1 MQFFNPLMLL
11 GLVAAAIPILLHLL
25 NLRKLRTIEFSTLR
39 FLQQIERTQVRRL
52 KLQQWLL
59 LVLRTLLVVL
69 AVLAFA
75 RPVVRTSLPVLGGQV
90 RSSVVIVLD
99 NSPSMDTQDERGNR
113 FQWAIR
119 QAEQI
124 LSSLKSGDEVALITS
139 SGVLQSKSLG
149 FTTALGAV
157 REELQSLPLAYGSV
171 SLRDMLDAARSVL
184 ATAQN
189 AHRELYVISDFQTS
203 MLAPREDSLKQIM
216 PVERVII
223 VPASSGSNLGQFD
236 LGIDSVGIITRL
248 IEPGKPIEFAVR
260 IRNNGSSDARG
271 SVVRLRFGSEQVA
284 QRAFDLPAGQVRTLA
299 LVAPAPPGG
308 AVVAQVELEPD
319 ACESNN
325 VRYAACIVPRMPRIL
340 VVGTPKSAM
349 YVEAVL
355 SALGERQSPIVERV
369 APERLGGIQ
378 LDGYDVA
385 VFTTTPGPSAVEQ
398 LRASLTAGRANA
410 LIFADAGTPSEEQQ
424 RMARA
429 LGIGSLEQ
437 LPRKESGVWELR
449 SLDEQHPLFAGV
461 FRREE
466 GPAARAQV
474 ESPGIQQ
481 ALPSTGGVALI
492 SMEGGAFLSEH
503 TLGSGRILYCAL
515 PPTLEW
521 SAFPTTGL
529 FPVLVGRAVL
539 YLAAQGTIG
548 VDVTVGERC
557 QLEIPSRFAGES
569 AFRLHDPSGATS
581 AVEPLRIAGRSVVD
595 LGRPLVP
602 GVFTIESVAQR
613 EAVAA
618 AAVNIPA
625 EEALL
630 HFADANRVAA
640 YISTVVGKEDIEI
653 AEPDTPLG
661 ELVARQRQH
670 AELWP
675 WLLGGAL
682 LAAAAEMILAA
693 RIARRSS

>member
-59 LVLRTLLVVL
+59 LLLRTLLVVL

-99 NSPSMDTQDERGNR
+99 NSPSMDMQDDRGNR
-113 FQWAIR
+113 FRWAIR

-124 LSSLKSGDEVALITS
+124 LSSLKSGDEVALVTP
-139 SGVLQSKSLG
+139 GALLQSKSLS

-157 REELQSLPLAYGSV
+157 RDELASLPLAYGSV
-171 SLRDMLDAARSVL
+171 SLRDLLDAARGIL

-189 AHRELYVISDFQTS
+189 AHRELYVISDFQMS
-203 MLAPREDSLKQIM
+203 MLVPREDSLEQVL
-216 PVERVII
+216 PAERVII
-223 VPASSGSNLGQFD
+223 VPASSGSSLGQLD
-236 LGIDSVGIITRL
+236 LGIDSIGIVTRL
-248 IEPGKPIEFAVR
+248 IEPGKPIEIAVR
-260 IRNNGSSDARG
+260 IHNNSSSDARG
-271 SVVRLRFGSEQVA
+271 SVVRLRFGTAQVA
-284 QRAFDLPAGQVRTLA
+284 QRAFDLPAGQVRTFT
-299 LVAPAPPGG
+299 LVAPAPLSG
-308 AVVAQVELEPD
+308 AVAARVELEPD

-325 VRYAACIVPRMPRIL
+325 VRYAACIVPRIPRIL
-340 VVGTPKSAM
+340 VIGTPKNAM

-355 SALGERQSPIVERV
+355 SALGERQSPRVERI
-369 APERLGGIQ
+369 PPDQLGRIQ
-378 LDGYDVA
+378 LDVYDV
-385 VFTTTPGPSAVEQ
+385 VIVTSMLSSSAVEQ
-398 LRASLTAGRANA
+398 LRASLASGRSNA
-410 LIFADAGTPSEEQQ
+410 LVFADADAPLEEQQ

-429 LGIGSLEQ
+429 LGIGPLDQ
-437 LPRKESGVWELR
+437 LTRKESRVWELR

-461 FRREE
+461 FHREE
-466 GPAARAQV
+466 HAALAQV
-474 ESPGIQQ
+474 ESPEIRQ
-481 ALPSTGGVALI
+481 ASPSTGGVALI
-492 SMEGGAFLSEH
+492 SMERGAFLSEH

-515 PPTLEW
+515 PPTFEW
-521 SAFPTTGL
+521 STFPTTGL

-539 YLAAQGTIG
+539 YLAAHGTIG
-548 VDVTVGERC
+548 IDVTVGRRC
-557 QLEIPSRFAGES
+557 QLEIPSRYAEES
-569 AFRLHDPSGATS
+569 TFLLLDPSGSTS
-581 AVEPLRIAGRSVVD
+581 AVEPLRLAGRTVVD
-595 LGRPLVP
+595 LGRPLIP
-602 GVFTIESVAQR
+602 GTFTVESVAQR
-613 EAVAA
+613 EAVTVAS
-618 AAVNIPA
+618 VNIPA
-625 EEALL
+625 EETLL
-630 HFADANRVAA
+630 HFADARRAAA
-640 YISTVVGKEDIEI
+640 YISSLAGKENIEI

-661 ELVARQRQH
+661 EIVARQRQQ

-682 LAAAAEMILAA
+682 LAAAAEMLLAA